1 MKHTHEVPPAARYPA
16 AHKLPVSVR
25 NRLVAS
31 VVDALSTNTAA
42 VERAIAILFSRQTES
57 EKHSQQTLVDNGLG
71 VRHNHARKV
80 TYYGRWLASGRR
92 LSGYH
97 LELAR
102 KIALTYAR
110 TQLMEVA
117 ALKAGLI

>member
-1 MKHTHEVPPAARYPA
+1 MKHTHEMPPAARYPA
-16 AHKLPVSVR
+16 AHRLPVQVR
-25 NRLVAS
+25 TRLVAS

-42 VERAIAILFSRQTES
+42 VERAIAILFSRQTEV
-57 EKHSQQTLVDNGLG
+57 EKNSKKTLVDNGLG
-71 VRHNHARKV
+71 VRRGHSGKV
-80 TYYGRWLASGRR
+80 TYYGKWLASGRR
-92 LSGYH
+92 LNGHH
-97 LELAR
+97 LEVAR